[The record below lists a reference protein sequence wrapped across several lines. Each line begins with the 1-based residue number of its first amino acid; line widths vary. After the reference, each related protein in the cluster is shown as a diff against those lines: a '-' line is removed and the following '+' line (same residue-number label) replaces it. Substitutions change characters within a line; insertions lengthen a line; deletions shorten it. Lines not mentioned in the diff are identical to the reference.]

1 MANWDFIL
9 LIFQLIIIEVVL
21 IDKSAM
27 EKSISLSP
35 KIVLLW

>member
-9 LIFQLIIIEVVL
+9 LIFQLIIIVVVL
-21 IDKSAM
+21 IDKSAI
-27 EKSISLSP
+27 EKSISLSQ